1 MVRIAPSEKTY
12 LTVLI
17 DVMPISGKI
26 QGDLVDEDS
35 DGVYDFFYNYS
46 SEKKTEVDQDF
57 DGRYL
62 IDSTG
67 DGKWDFIYDSETG
80 ELTDCESDGSESST
94 LQIYN
99 MGVTFIA
106 ILALV
111 SLMGSLIVVK
121 KNKDGKEK

>member
-1 MVRIAPSEKTY
+1 MVRIVPSEKTY

-17 DVMPISGKI
+17 DIMPISGKI
-26 QGDLVDEDS
+26 QGDLIDEDS
-35 DGVYDFFYNYS
+35 DD
-46 SEKKTEVDQDF
+46 
-57 DGRYL
+57 
-62 IDSTG
+62 
-67 DGKWDFIYDSETG
+67 KWDFVYDSETG
-80 ELTDCESDGSESST
+80 ELTDYESDESESST

-106 ILALV
+106 ILASV

>member
-1 MVRIAPSEKTY
+1 MVRIVPSEKTY

-17 DVMPISGKI
+17 DIMPISGKI
-26 QGDLVDEDS
+26 QGDLIDEDS
-35 DGVYDFFYNYS
+35 
-46 SEKKTEVDQDF
+46 
-57 DGRYL
+57 
-62 IDSTG
+62 

-121 KNKDGKEK
+121 KNKGGKEK

>member
-17 DVMPISGKI
+17 DIMPISGKI
-26 QGDLVDEDS
+26 QGDLIDEDS
-35 DGVYDFFYNYS
+35 DGAYDFFYNYS

-80 ELTDCESDGSESST
+80 ELTDYESDGSESST

-121 KNKDGKEK
+121 KNKGGKEK